1 MGNLS
6 NKKVGKGENEN
17 KTHTNFLE
25 ISRTWTCSTKDAP
38 FPGHFLSFSFDPL
51 CCKGNKPVG
60 FFPVFMQRAN
70 IFSSTVGAVQS
81 VPPFLLTAVKGSLL
95 HVVGSFDWLDLY
107 KAMSDEA
114 MINS

>member
-1 MGNLS
+1 MDMFHEGGTISWTFSEFFIWSIMLQ
-6 NKKVGKGENEN
+6 GE
-17 KTHTNFLE
+17 
-25 ISRTWTCSTKDAP
+25 
-38 FPGHFLSFSFDPL
+38 
-51 CCKGNKPVG
+51 PVG
-60 FFPVFMQRAN
+60 FSRVFMQREN

-81 VPPFLLTAVKGSLL
+81 APPFLLTAVKGSLL

>member
-1 MGNLS
+1 MLQ
-6 NKKVGKGENEN
+6 GE
-17 KTHTNFLE
+17 
-25 ISRTWTCSTKDAP
+25 
-38 FPGHFLSFSFDPL
+38 
-51 CCKGNKPVG
+51 PVG
-60 FFPVFMQRAN
+60 FSRVFMQREN

-81 VPPFLLTAVKGSLL
+81 APPFLLTAVKGSLL